1 MEGGVIPAAST
12 SDLFKVL
19 TRCLHCLDCLARA
32 YPGSLL
38 RLKEGRVGVC
48 DCTVWGC
55 TRCMIEHA
63 VDLPCPALPF
73 GIYLLC
79 QLSGPAGAGGGGSGA
94 AADIKEK

>member
-38 RLKEGRVGVC
+38 RLKEGRVGMC
-48 DCTVWGC
+48 DCPVWGC

-63 VDLPCPALPF
+63 VDLPCPALW
-73 GIYLLC
+73 YLFVVSAFWTSWGWWRGLWC
-79 QLSGPAGAGGGGSGA
+79 RC
-94 AADIKEK
+94 